1 MEDFE
6 IEIIDDVAV
15 IGVNLNRATLN
26 EAAAFREKVEVVIN
40 LNHTKYIIDVSKCDF
55 IDSTFFGA
63 IVIAFKLIKSKD
75 YRLKVVEPAN
85 TGEDIFTTRNFRR
98 LFDLYK
104 TREDAI
110 KSFESDSQP
119 NS

>member
-6 IEIIDDVAV
+6 IKIVDDVTV
-15 IGVNLNRATLN
+15 IGVNLSRATLN
-26 EAAAFREKVEVVIN
+26 EATVFSKIVEEVIN
-40 LNHTKYIIDVSKCDF
+40 SDNSNFVIDVSRCDF

-63 IVIAFKLIKSKD
+63 IVIAFKKIKAKGCKM
-75 YRLKVVEPAN
+75 KVVEPAN

-110 KSFESDSQP
+110 KSFK
-119 NS
+119 NGIIT